1 MPPASKEATSFT
13 GTLEIARRDL
23 LDLGLRNTLL
33 NYRPLR
39 SKGIEVIDEKPI
51 EVFQLLVKEEK
62 SLTFLSGDAVGPHSN
77 GSATDIQLAQPEDE
91 GNGAT
96 RHRDSRLQTAYPPTQ
111 LQSRLLATYHAARTS
126 MEEQGVNTLYLAL
139 GMLSWKE
146 EDTSEKFC
154 RAPLILIPV
163 ELGRSDARDRFHL
176 KYTGD
181 ELGENVSLAE
191 KLKQGFGIRKF
202 PELPDPD
209 DLDVGTYFKN
219 VQRAVS
225 GQSGWSVDTDSI
237 ALGFFSFAKFL
248 MYRDLDPATWPAAD
262 AILGHGVLQA
272 LLAEQGFQPS
282 SSTYREDCMLDDQI
296 QDRNIV
302 HVVDSD
308 SSQTIA
314 ILDCLDGHTMVIQ
327 GPPGT
332 GKSQTIVNLIAG
344 AVALGKRVLFV
355 SEKMAALDVVKRRL
369 DHVRLGGACL
379 ELHSNR
385 TNKKTIIEEL
395 RRTALGE
402 RQAIPQAR
410 GELSLLADARN
421 RLNAYCQA
429 VNEPIGAS
437 RENPCTA
444 YGRLLNA
451 QTSLN
456 GLDLPALPLE
466 GAVDWTGEDVA
477 RRAQLVAQLQE
488 RVIRSGIPIRH
499 PFWGSQLKILL
510 PTDRDEIRK
519 LTVSAAGTHWLRTLV
534 RTAEARWRRG
544 VFRRTSPNG
553 PGSRDAV
560 SIGPAYPGSSRS
572 WRSRPEFSG
581 VAIRGATNPA
591 DLGGGRAGS
600 RPPSSVRGRLAGGSL
615 GHGHVGT
622 AAECSRTRWSL
633 VAIAFQSL
641 AARKEVFGCIV
652 YLGTAARP
660 DVTTRPTRRLGGI
673 RSMRQDHRGSQRF
686 HGAFVHGI
694 VEGRRFRLGSARDT
708 SRVGDRRAEGHPSG
722 GTGSVVRRADPDC
735 RRPRGGFRPVQR
747 TRSRAPGLPAG
758 RPEVG

>member
-1 MPPASKEATSFT
+1 MPPASNEATSLT

-139 GMLSWKE
+139 GMLSWRE
-146 EDTSEKFC
+146 EDSSEKFC

-191 KLKQGFGIRKF
+191 KLKQSFGIRKF

-225 GQSGWSVDTDSI
+225 GQSGWSVDTDAI

-248 MYRDLDPATWPAAD
+248 MYRDLDPTTWPAAD

-282 SSTYREDCMLDDQI
+282 SSAYREDCLLDDQI
-296 QDRNIV
+296 QNRDIV

-314 ILDCLDGHTMVIQ
+314 ILDSLDGHTMVIQ

-369 DHVRLGGACL
+369 DHVRLGAACL

-410 GELSLLADARN
+410 GELSLLADARD
-421 RLNAYCQA
+421 RLNAYCRA

-437 RENPCTA
+437 GENPCTA

-519 LTVSAAGTHWLRTLV
+519 LTVGAAAACADLVQTASALAGAFSAEPPQTDRAVETLCQS
-534 RTAEARWRRG
+534 ARHILAA
-544 VFRRTSPNG
+544 P
-553 PGSRDAV
+553 
-560 SIGPAYPGSSRS
+560 
-572 WRSRPEFSG
+572 
-581 VAIRGATNPA
+581 
-591 DLGGGRAGS
+591 DLGGVALSSPEWLSGEQPIRQTLAAGARDRDLHRQYGAGLRA
-600 RPPSSVRGRLAGGSL
+600 GSL

-622 AAECSRTRWSL
+622 AAECSRARWSL

-641 AARKEVFGCIV
+641 AARKEVSGGIV

-673 RSMRQDHRGSQRF
+673 RSMRQDHRGSRRF

-694 VEGRRFRLGSARDT
+694 VEGRRFRLGSPRDT

-722 GTGSVVRRADPDC
+722 GTGSVVLRADPNC
-735 RRPRGGFRPVQR
+735 RRPRGGFRPV
-747 TRSRAPGLPAG
+747 
-758 RPEVG
+758 